1 MKKIKIFAA
10 AGSGMTEDI
19 KKLENF
25 VGLLNVMH
33 EGSACLI
40 VYKDNASVEEELRR
54 AEAEIA
60 ADIDQADYFALILG
74 RDADDRAIAELF
86 RAAERLK
93 KRENKDTSENSILK
107 DKDVAAKS
115 ASVADTLQAKDAL
128 KNKDIKE
135 IKSINV
141 YLKKDGE
148 DDAKILAILDKFSAE
163 PLKHYVERYSEIDT
177 LKLKILI
184 QLSAGE
190 NEFGESDDYSL
201 PVLKYEIGSDDN
213 GDPIVLIGKT
223 PVLGLVS
230 YDALLNSGSY
240 RRSKRSVSELEAELE
255 EVSERARIEQKKGS
269 LIAGGLW

>member
-93 KRENKDTSENSILK
+93 KRENKDTSENK
-107 DKDVAAKS
+107 DGKNSKDVAAKS

-128 KNKDIKE
+128 KNKDIKDTKAVKE

-148 DDAKILAILDKFSAE
+148 DDAEILAILDKFSAE

-177 LKLKILI
+177 LKLKILV

-201 PVLKYEIGSDDN
+201 PILKYEIGSDGN
-213 GDPIVLIGKT
+213 GDPVVLIGKT

-240 RRSKRSVSELEAELE
+240 RRSKR
-255 EVSERARIEQKKGS
+255 
-269 LIAGGLW
+269 